1 MENHHDCGCESARER
16 LDILIDRELS
26 DIECADVRAHCETCE
41 SCQIEAALLET
52 LTERF
57 RVACAKPAPEHLRIS
72 ILKSVTQGTGSD
84 DVV

>member
-1 MENHHDCGCESARER
+1 MEIRHDCGCESARER

-41 SCQIEAALLET
+41 SCQQEVAVLET

-57 RVACAKPAPEHLRIS
+57 RVACAEPAPDHLRIS
-72 ILKSVTQGTGSD
+72 ILNSVKNAKVIR
-84 DVV
+84 DV